1 MIKSPSFEN
10 YYGYQNTFTKK
21 NTKKRMMTPK
31 KNIFTF
37 ENSVENLKLL
47 PLCEG
52 EYLPI
57 KWVNLSSFNFKIF
70 PEKFKQE
77 TFNQGQSGLCF
88 LFSSLSSI
96 ATIPSFI
103 YKLFGN
109 NDNWRNRKSFI
120 VYLFNNNKRI
130 EITVSDIFPFEIIDN
145 NYNWIWSIPDPEDN
159 ALFTKIIEK
168 AYLKY
173 QLTYG
178 KYYAD
183 NFNKNNILSNIN
195 DIIFGGGVEE
205 EAMKILVNSKYKS
218 IYSDD

>member
-1 MIKSPSFEN
+1 
-10 YYGYQNTFTKK
+10 
-21 NTKKRMMTPK
+21 MMNFK
-31 KNIFTF
+31 IF
-37 ENSVENLKLL
+37 KL
-47 PLCEG
+47 
-52 EYLPI
+52 YLL
-57 KWVNLSSFNFKIF
+57 NLSSFNFKIKKF

-77 TFNQGQSGLCF
+77 TFNQGKSGLCF
-88 LFSSLSSI
+88 LFSSQSSI
-96 ATIPSFI
+96 ATIPSLI

-120 VYLFNNNKRI
+120 VYLFNNNQRI
-130 EITVSDIFPFEIIDN
+130 QITVSDIFPFEIIYN
-145 NYNWIWSIPDPEDN
+145 NYNWIWFFPDPEDN

-183 NFNKNNILSNIN
+183 NFHKNNILSNIN